1 MTRRR
6 VMLAIALSAAVVI
19 AAVYLHDP
27 PWVGNLTFGLR
38 EWENDPSGVRF
49 RWTSGHGTFFIP
61 SDAAT
66 MTLPLRS
73 FFPAV
78 DRTPV
83 VVAVLVD
90 DRRLA
95 DLTLTDPQ
103 AWTRPEL
110 PIPQRPT
117 SRRYRRVDVHVART
131 VGFFNY
137 GVQLGVVELSGRR

>member
-6 VMLAIALSAAVVI
+6 VMLAIALSAVVVI

-27 PWVGNLTFGLR
+27 QWVANLTFGLR

-49 RWTSGHGTFFIP
+49 RWTSGHGTFFIT

-66 MTLPLRS
+66 VTLPLRS

-83 VVAVLVD
+83 VVAVVVD

-95 DLTLTDPQ
+95 
-103 AWTRPEL
+103 
-110 PIPQRPT
+110 
-117 SRRYRRVDVHVART
+117 
-131 VGFFNY
+131 
-137 GVQLGVVELSGRR
+137 